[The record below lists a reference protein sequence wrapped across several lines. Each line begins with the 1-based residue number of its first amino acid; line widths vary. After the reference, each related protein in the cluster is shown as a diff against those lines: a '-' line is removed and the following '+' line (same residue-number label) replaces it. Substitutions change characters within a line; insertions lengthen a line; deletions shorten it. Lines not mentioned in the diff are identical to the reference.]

1 MSKII
6 ILILIFLNTF
16 STVLAELYCPEDW
29 WSCYEVDELKD
40 MNDTVSTSKC
50 SYDEWAS
57 LSSFL
62 NGCKPSS
69 VVGASDMKVEKWF
82 KEKVKIWITNL
93 SVFLW
98 VMAVGSLVYAAFLM
112 QISGWED
119 EQIKKG
125 KNIIKHTILGFLGLI
140 TASGIIYLVV
150 NVMFWLWS

>member
-1 MSKII
+1 MLKKII
-6 ILILIFLNTF
+6 LVLFMVFCTYSSASAF
-16 STVLAELYCPEDW
+16 SISIGG
-29 WSCYEVDELKD
+29 WSSSCRY
-40 MNDTVSTSKC
+40 S
-50 SYDEWAS
+50 EWSS

-62 NGCKPSS
+62 NGCKPKT
-69 VVGASDMKVEKWF
+69 VVSAWDMKVEGWF
-82 KEKVKIWITNL
+82 KTKVNRWIANM

>member
-1 MSKII
+1 MLKKII
-6 ILILIFLNTF
+6 LVLLMVFLSYSSASAINISGGWGNSSCRYT
-16 STVLAELYCPEDW
+16 E
-29 WSCYEVDELKD
+29 WS
-40 MNDTVSTSKC
+40 
-50 SYDEWAS
+50 S

-62 NGCKPSS
+62 NGCKPKT
-69 VVGASDMKVEKWF
+69 VVGATDMKVEGGF
-82 KEKVKIWITNL
+82 KTKMNRWIANM

-98 VMAVGSLVYAAFLM
+98 VMAVWSLVYAAFLM